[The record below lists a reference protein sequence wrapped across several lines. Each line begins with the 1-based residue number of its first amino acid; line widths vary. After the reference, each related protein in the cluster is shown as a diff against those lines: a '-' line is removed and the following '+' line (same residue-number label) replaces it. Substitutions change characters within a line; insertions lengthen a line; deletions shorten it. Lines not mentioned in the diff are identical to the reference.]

1 MKNRFLVPLVLTF
14 ALIAAACGSSV
25 DSAEDIVDDA
35 VEAVEETVDETV
47 EDESDDDEATT
58 TTEAAEEEEAE
69 APETTTTT
77 EAAEETTTTE
87 AAPETTT
94 TTEAEEEVPAVTID
108 GQAIYEANCTR
119 CHGAEGQGGRGP
131 SLQGIAAEQ
140 PDQSAG
146 IAQVVNGGG
155 GMPAFG
161 NSLSAEEIQ
170 ATIDYVWDTF

>member
-1 MKNRFLVPLVLTF
+1 MKNRFLIPLVLTF

-69 APETTTTT
+69 
-77 EAAEETTTTE
+77 
-87 AAPETTT
+87 APETTT

>member
-69 APETTTTT
+69 
-77 EAAEETTTTE
+77 
-87 AAPETTT
+87 APETTT

>member
-58 TTEAAEEEEAE
+58 TTEAAEEEEA
-69 APETTTTT
+69 